1 VIYLFFRVY
10 NKMKKVKTISFAGTL
25 ILLLAIGIKLFLN
38 SDKIFK
44 SEIDP
49 YPYAAQSNEPE
60 LIIAKL
66 EQDDFLISL
75 LEKKGLSSNEV
86 YGISRAIDKVYPVN
100 LLRPGNEF
108 YLYLQNKKLEH
119 FVFRPNFEKT
129 IFIDVIDGGYNTRE
143 VISEYKSQRV
153 GISGEISTSLYIDA
167 TKSGIPDRIVDQFTK
182 IYEYSVDFQ
191 RDIRPGD
198 KFTMY
203 FDAYKNRK
211 GDIVKTG
218 DLLYTSFSPGDK
230 KSEFWLFSNEKKT
243 ENFYDKNG
251 KTAKRRLRATP
262 INGARISSGFGGRKH
277 PILGYRKM
285 HTGVD
290 FAAPTGTPVLAAGS
304 GTVEYAAW
312 NGAAGKYIRIR
323 HTDGYKT
330 AYFHL
335 SRINVSVGKY
345 VKQDQIIGK
354 VGSTGR
360 STGPHLHYEVILNG
374 KKINPKRLSQLSGKP
389 LGKAEMNKFN
399 KRREEI
405 EKMRTSDLNSLSNP
419 V

>member
-1 VIYLFFRVY
+1 
-10 NKMKKVKTISFAGTL
+10 MKKVKTISFAGTL

-419 V
+419 I

>member
-1 VIYLFFRVY
+1 
-10 NKMKKVKTISFAGTL
+10 MKKVKTVSFAGTL

-419 V
+419 I

>member
-1 VIYLFFRVY
+1 
-10 NKMKKVKTISFAGTL
+10 MKKVKTISFAGTL

-230 KSEFWLFSNEKKT
+230 KSEFWLFSNKKKT

-419 V
+419 I

>member
-1 VIYLFFRVY
+1 
-10 NKMKKVKTISFAGTL
+10 MKKVKTISFAGTL

-38 SDKIFK
+38 SDKVFK

-419 V
+419 I

>member
-1 VIYLFFRVY
+1 
-10 NKMKKVKTISFAGTL
+10 MKKVKTISFAGTL

-49 YPYAAQSNEPE
+49 YPYAAQSNKPE

-218 DLLYTSFSPGDK
+218 DLLYTSFSPRDK
-230 KSEFWLFSNEKKT
+230 KSEFWLFSNEKKS
-243 ENFYDKNG
+243 ENFYDENG

-277 PILGYRKM
+277 PILGYKKM

-419 V
+419 I

>member
-1 VIYLFFRVY
+1 
-10 NKMKKVKTISFAGTL
+10 MKKVKTISFAGTL

-304 GTVEYAAW
+304 GTVEYAAS

-419 V
+419 I

>member
-1 VIYLFFRVY
+1 
-10 NKMKKVKTISFAGTL
+10 MKKVKTISFAGTL

-38 SDKIFK
+38 SDKVFK

-49 YPYAAQSNEPE
+49 YPYAAQSKEPE

-419 V
+419 I

>member
-1 VIYLFFRVY
+1 
-10 NKMKKVKTISFAGTL
+10 MKKVKTISFAGTL

-285 HTGVD
+285 HTGVN

-419 V
+419 I

>member
-1 VIYLFFRVY
+1 
-10 NKMKKVKTISFAGTL
+10 MKKVKTISFAGTL

-49 YPYAAQSNEPE
+49 YPYAAQSKEPE

-419 V
+419 I

>member
-1 VIYLFFRVY
+1 
-10 NKMKKVKTISFAGTL
+10 MKKVKTISFAGTL

-38 SDKIFK
+38 SDKTFK

-419 V
+419 I

>member
-1 VIYLFFRVY
+1 
-10 NKMKKVKTISFAGTL
+10 MKKVKTISFAGTL

-230 KSEFWLFSNEKKT
+230 KSEFWLFSNEKKS
-243 ENFYDKNG
+243 ENFYDENG

-277 PILGYRKM
+277 PILGYKKM

-419 V
+419 I

>member
-1 VIYLFFRVY
+1 
-10 NKMKKVKTISFAGTL
+10 MKKVKTISFAGTL

-143 VISEYKSQRV
+143 VISEYKSQKV

-419 V
+419 I

>member
-1 VIYLFFRVY
+1 
-10 NKMKKVKTISFAGTL
+10 MKKVKTVSFAGTL

-86 YGISRAIDKVYPVN
+86 YGISKAIDKVYPVN

-230 KSEFWLFSNEKKT
+230 KSEFWLFSNEKKS
-243 ENFYDKNG
+243 ENFYDENG

-277 PILGYRKM
+277 PILGYKKM

-290 FAAPTGTPVLAAGS
+290 FAAPRGTPVLAAGS

-419 V
+419 I

>member
-1 VIYLFFRVY
+1 
-10 NKMKKVKTISFAGTL
+10 MKKVKTIFFAGTL

-419 V
+419 I

>member
-1 VIYLFFRVY
+1 
-10 NKMKKVKTISFAGTL
+10 MKKVKTIFFAGTL

-108 YLYLQNKKLEH
+108 YLYLQNSKLEH

-335 SRINVSVGKY
+335 NRINVSVGKY

-419 V
+419 I

>member
-1 VIYLFFRVY
+1 
-10 NKMKKVKTISFAGTL
+10 MKKVKTISFAGTL

-38 SDKIFK
+38 SGKIFK

-419 V
+419 I

>member
-1 VIYLFFRVY
+1 
-10 NKMKKVKTISFAGTL
+10 MKKVKTISFAGTL

-153 GISGEISTSLYIDA
+153 GISVEISTSLYIDA

-419 V
+419 I

>member
-1 VIYLFFRVY
+1 
-10 NKMKKVKTISFAGTL
+10 MKKVKTIFFAGTL

-49 YPYAAQSNEPE
+49 YPYAAQSNKPE

-399 KRREEI
+399 NRREEI

-419 V
+419 I

>member
-1 VIYLFFRVY
+1 
-10 NKMKKVKTISFAGTL
+10 MKKVKTVSFAGTL

-218 DLLYTSFSPGDK
+218 DLLYTSFSPRDK

-419 V
+419 I

>member
-1 VIYLFFRVY
+1 
-10 NKMKKVKTISFAGTL
+10 MKKVKTISFAGTL

-38 SDKIFK
+38 SDKTFK

-86 YGISRAIDKVYPVN
+86 YGISKAIDKVYPVN

-419 V
+419 I

>member
-1 VIYLFFRVY
+1 
-10 NKMKKVKTISFAGTL
+10 MKKVKIISFAGTF

-419 V
+419 I

>member
-1 VIYLFFRVY
+1 
-10 NKMKKVKTISFAGTL
+10 MKKVKTISFAGTL

-49 YPYAAQSNEPE
+49 YPYAAQSNKPE

-230 KSEFWLFSNEKKT
+230 KSEFWLFSNEKKS
-243 ENFYDKNG
+243 ENFYDENG

-277 PILGYRKM
+277 PILGYKKM

-290 FAAPTGTPVLAAGS
+290 FAAPRGTPVLAAGS

-419 V
+419 I

>member
-1 VIYLFFRVY
+1 
-10 NKMKKVKTISFAGTL
+10 MKKVKTISFAGTL

-86 YGISRAIDKVYPVN
+86 YGISKAIDKVYPVN

-399 KRREEI
+399 KRRQEI

-419 V
+419 I

>member
-1 VIYLFFRVY
+1 
-10 NKMKKVKTISFAGTL
+10 MKKVKTISFAGTL

-86 YGISRAIDKVYPVN
+86 YGISKAIDKVYPVN

-108 YLYLQNKKLEH
+108 FLYLQNKKLEH

-389 LGKAEMNKFN
+389 LGKAEINKFN

-405 EKMRTSDLNSLSNP
+405 EKMRTSDLNSFSNP
-419 V
+419 I

>member
-1 VIYLFFRVY
+1 
-10 NKMKKVKTISFAGTL
+10 MKKVKTISFAGTL
-25 ILLLAIGIKLFLN
+25 ILLLAIGIKLFLS
-38 SDKIFK
+38 SDRIFK

-49 YPYAAQSNEPE
+49 YPYAAQNNEPE

-419 V
+419 I

>member
-1 VIYLFFRVY
+1 
-10 NKMKKVKTISFAGTL
+10 MKKVKTISFAGTL

-86 YGISRAIDKVYPVN
+86 YGVSRAIDKVYPVN

>member
-1 VIYLFFRVY
+1 
-10 NKMKKVKTISFAGTL
+10 MKKVKTVSFAGTL

-38 SDKIFK
+38 HDKIFK

-86 YGISRAIDKVYPVN
+86 YGISKAIDKVYPVN

-243 ENFYDKNG
+243 ENFYDENG

-405 EKMRTSDLNSLSNP
+405 EKMRTSDLNSFSNP
-419 V
+419 I

>member
-1 VIYLFFRVY
+1 
-10 NKMKKVKTISFAGTL
+10 MKKVRTISFAGAL
-25 ILLLAIGIKLFLN
+25 ILLLVIGIKVFLN
-38 SDKIFK
+38 PDKVLK

-49 YPYAAQSNEPE
+49 YPYVTQSNQPE

-75 LEKKGLSSNEV
+75 LEKKGLTSNEV

-108 YLYLQNKKLEH
+108 YLYLRNKKLEH

-129 IFIDVIDGGYNTRE
+129 IFIDVTDGSYNTRE

-153 GISGEISTSLYIDA
+153 SISGEISTSLYIDA

-203 FDAYKNRK
+203 FNAYKNRK
-211 GDIVKTG
+211 GNIVKTG

-243 ENFYDKNG
+243 ENFYDENG

-335 SRINVSVGKY
+335 SKINVSAGKY

-405 EKMRTSDLNSLSNP
+405 ERMRASDLNSLSNP
-419 V
+419 I

>member
-1 VIYLFFRVY
+1 
-10 NKMKKVKTISFAGTL
+10 MKKVKTISFAGTL

-49 YPYAAQSNEPE
+49 YPYAAQSNKPE

-108 YLYLQNKKLEH
+108 YLYLQNKKLKH

-129 IFIDVIDGGYNTRE
+129 IFIDVSDGGYNTRE

-419 V
+419 I

>member
-1 VIYLFFRVY
+1 
-10 NKMKKVKTISFAGTL
+10 MKKVKTISFAGTL
-25 ILLLAIGIKLFLN
+25 ILLLAIGIKLFLS
-38 SDKIFK
+38 SDRIFK

-49 YPYAAQSNEPE
+49 YPYAAQNNEPE

-405 EKMRTSDLNSLSNP
+405 EKMRTADLNSLSSP
-419 V
+419 I

>member
-1 VIYLFFRVY
+1 
-10 NKMKKVKTISFAGTL
+10 MKKVKTISFAGAL
-25 ILLLAIGIKLFLN
+25 ILLLVIGIKLFLN
-38 SDKIFK
+38 SDKILK

-49 YPYAAQSNEPE
+49 YPYATQSNQPE

-108 YLYLQNKKLEH
+108 YLYLRNKKLEH

-129 IFIDVIDGGYNTRE
+129 IFIDAIDGSYNTRE
-143 VISEYKSQRV
+143 VISEYKSQKV
-153 GISGEISTSLYIDA
+153 SISGEISTSLYIDA

-203 FDAYKNRK
+203 FNAYKNRK

-230 KSEFWLFSNEKKT
+230 KSEFWLFSNEKKS
-243 ENFYDKNG
+243 ENFYDENG

-312 NGAAGKYIRIR
+312 NGAAGNYIRIR

-399 KRREEI
+399 KRRQEI
-405 EKMRTSDLNSLSNP
+405 
-419 V
+419 

>member
-1 VIYLFFRVY
+1 
-10 NKMKKVKTISFAGTL
+10 MKKVKTIFFAGTL

-49 YPYAAQSNEPE
+49 YPNAAQSNEPE

-335 SRINVSVGKY
+335 NRINVSVGKY

-419 V
+419 I

>member
-1 VIYLFFRVY
+1 
-10 NKMKKVKTISFAGTL
+10 MKKVKTISFAGTL

-38 SDKIFK
+38 SGKIFK

-243 ENFYDKNG
+243 ENFYDENG

-419 V
+419 I

>member
-1 VIYLFFRVY
+1 
-10 NKMKKVKTISFAGTL
+10 MKKVKTISFAGTL

-218 DLLYTSFSPGDK
+218 DLLYTSFSPRDK

-419 V
+419 I

>member
-1 VIYLFFRVY
+1 
-10 NKMKKVKTISFAGTL
+10 MKKVKTVSFAGTL

-86 YGISRAIDKVYPVN
+86 YGISKAIDKVYPVN

-399 KRREEI
+399 KRRQEI

-419 V
+419 I

>member
-1 VIYLFFRVY
+1 
-10 NKMKKVKTISFAGTL
+10 MKKVKTISFAGTL

-49 YPYAAQSNEPE
+49 YPYAAQSNKPE

-419 V
+419 I

>member
-1 VIYLFFRVY
+1 
-10 NKMKKVKTISFAGTL
+10 MKKVKTISFAGTL

-243 ENFYDKNG
+243 ENFYDENG

-419 V
+419 I

>member
-1 VIYLFFRVY
+1 
-10 NKMKKVKTISFAGTL
+10 MKKVKTISFAGTL

-399 KRREEI
+399 KRRQEI

-419 V
+419 I